1 MSVSEVTVLVAQR
14 AGEIEKAREIFTGE
28 VRGFVNAVLAGVRRL
43 RSEPWVSARMR
54 IDLPK
59 ETENEAKAS
68 YLSSQYSRA
77 RAQVRFKK
85 GSNFTAVAEAVFG
98 IEYSEELGAFV
109 WQIMLVPAARYH
121 RIDDHTWAAWMNLPD
136 SSRLPQ
142 ALHQSRANTVRFVQR
157 PLATE
162 LSPELAYQDLKV
174 VLDFLI
180 SAESAFAEACGLDE
194 ADQE

>member
-1 MSVSEVTVLVAQR
+1 
-14 AGEIEKAREIFTGE
+14 
-28 VRGFVNAVLAGVRRL
+28 
-43 RSEPWVSARMR
+43 
-54 IDLPK
+54 
-59 ETENEAKAS
+59 
-68 YLSSQYSRA
+68 
-77 RAQVRFKK
+77 
-85 GSNFTAVAEAVFG
+85 
-98 IEYSEELGAFV
+98 
-109 WQIMLVPAARYH
+109 
-121 RIDDHTWAAWMNLPD
+121 MNLPD